1 MKFKLGDLCEFQKG
15 YAFKSKDF
23 VDNGE
28 YIVKVTNLTN
38 DSVEF
43 MNCVKISYEKA
54 EEYKKYELNNKDI
67 IITTVGSWPNNPNSI
82 VGKVVRVP
90 NIKKK
95 AFLNQNAVRVRGVNI
110 NQDFLYYL
118 LRDKK
123 FSGYLIGTAQ
133 GSASQASINQKDIKD
148 YTVDIPDNNE
158 QKAIAKIL
166 SDLDEKIEVNNKINK
181 NLEEMAQAIFKQW
194 FVDFEFP
201 NEEGKPYKSSGGEMV
216 ESELGMIPKGWSINK
231 ISEISEI
238 KNGVNYSRNQEG
250 ELVKVINV
258 RDFNGSLIVNDN
270 SLDNIYLQQKQIDDY
285 KLKKFDTVI
294 VRSAKP
300 GETILV
306 DNDEIKVYSGFTIRV
321 RTKKQS
327 NKLYIFYCLRNSM
340 KKIENSSNGT
350 IFKNLN
356 QRILGALN
364 FAMPSEK
371 ILLKYNNLSEIII
384 EQISMKTKENER
396 LEKLRDTLL
405 PKLMSGEIRV
415 PLENS
420 KN

>member
-216 ESELGMIPKGWSINK
+216 KSELGMIPKGWEKCTLDKVANVSAGGDKPKKFSK
-231 ISEISEI
+231 IACDEYTVPIYSNGIDREGLYGYTDKAKILEESVTVSARGTIGYVCLRHQPYVPIVRLISVTPNT
-238 KNGVNYSRNQEG
+238 K
-250 ELVKVINV
+250 LVSAKYLYFLLKRTNIIGTGTTQQQLTVP
-258 RDFNGSLIVNDN
+258 DFKKTKMYVPQYEYMKKFTIIVNSWFERIN
-270 SLDNIYLQQKQIDDY
+270 NNNI
-285 KLKKFDTVI
+285 
-294 VRSAKP
+294 
-300 GETILV
+300 
-306 DNDEIKVYSGFTIRV
+306 
-321 RTKKQS
+321 
-327 NKLYIFYCLRNSM
+327 
-340 KKIENSSNGT
+340 
-350 IFKNLN
+350 
-356 QRILGALN
+356 
-364 FAMPSEK
+364 
-371 ILLKYNNLSEIII
+371 
-384 EQISMKTKENER
+384 ENER

-415 PLENS
+415 PLETNE
-420 KN
+420 N